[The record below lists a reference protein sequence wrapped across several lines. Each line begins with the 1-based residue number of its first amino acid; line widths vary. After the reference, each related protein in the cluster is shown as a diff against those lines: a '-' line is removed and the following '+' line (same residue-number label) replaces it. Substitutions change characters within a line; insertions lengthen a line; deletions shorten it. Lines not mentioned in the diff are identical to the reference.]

1 MINEIYLEPLS
12 QISYQENPIDSENGI
27 SNISKNNQY
36 NIINRWKKIKWIK
49 EWYYNIFKDVSF

>member
-36 NIINRWKKIKWIK
+36 NIIN
-49 EWYYNIFKDVSF
+49 S

>member
-12 QISYQENPIDSENGI
+12 QISYQEIPIDSENGI

>member
-12 QISYQENPIDSENGI
+12 QISYQENPIDSENRI

>member
-1 MINEIYLEPLS
+1 MKFYLEPLS